1 VFNKN
6 SIEADKNGRICRC
19 VDLDLPYV
27 DVIIQSYE
35 ATKLR
40 LTALVDT
47 VKTVD

>member
-35 ATKLR
+35 APTDGAA
-40 LTALVDT
+40 ALVDT